1 MGFKAVKRKKDEVR
15 KMSLEKVPSG
25 IRGFDDITDG
35 GLPLGRTTLVTGGPG
50 CGKTLFGLE
59 FLCCGAVNYSDPGVF
74 VSFEES
80 PEELA
85 KNIAS
90 LGRDLNELVATK
102 NIVLDHIQIERSEI
116 EETGEYDLDG
126 LFIRL
131 ENAIDSIG
139 AKRVVLDTLET
150 LFSGLSN
157 SLIVRS
163 ELRRLFRWLKT
174 KGVTTIITGERGDT
188 EVSKYSL
195 EEFVADCVIV
205 LDHRVESQVTTR
217 RLRIVKYRGST
228 HGTNEYPFLID
239 RSGISVLPVT
249 SLGLTHEAPT
259 DHVSTGV
266 AGLDEMLGGNGYYRG
281 ASVLISGTAGTGKS
295 TFGAKFAY
303 AAGKRKEKCLLFAF
317 EESPDQIIRN
327 MRSTGVDLKPLV
339 DKGIVVIHAARP
351 TLYGLEH
358 HLVAMSD
365 LISEVKPDV
374 VVVDPMSNLVTV
386 GSPFEVKVMLT
397 RLIDT
402 LKIRKIA
409 TVFTSLVP
417 GGKDLCGEQNDFGV
431 SSLMDTWIVLR
442 SEHHDGATVRTIH
455 IAKSRGMRHS
465 HDIRRFQMTDEGIQI
480 SPSAAG
486 GDLSSEPKADRSAPK
501 AKTEQA
507 YAKRKKKSG

>member
-1 MGFKAVKRKKDEVR
+1 MKKKRVGAR
-15 KMSLEKVPSG
+15 KTTLEKVPSG
-25 IRGFDDITDG
+25 IRGLDDITDG

-59 FLCCGAVNYSDPGVF
+59 FLCCGAVKYGDPGVF

-80 PEELA
+80 SEELT
-85 KNIAS
+85 KNVAS
-90 LGRDLNELVATK
+90 LGRDLNELVAAK
-102 NIVLDHIQIERSEI
+102 KIVLDHVQIERSEI

-131 ENAIDSIG
+131 ESAIDSIG

-157 SLIVRS
+157 TLIVRA

-217 RLRIVKYRGST
+217 RLRVIKYRGST

-266 AGLDEMLGGNGYYRG
+266 QGLDEMLGGKGYYRG
-281 ASVLISGTAGTGKS
+281 ASVLVSGTAGTGKS
-295 TFGAKFAY
+295 TLGATFAY

-339 DKGIVVIHAARP
+339 DNGILVIHAARP

-358 HLVAMSD
+358 HLVAMND
-365 LISEVKPDV
+365 LITEVEPDV

-417 GGKDLCGEQNDFGV
+417 GSQDAYGEQSDFGV

-442 SEHHDGATVRTIH
+442 SEHHNGSTVRTIQ

-465 HDIRRFQMTDEGIQI
+465 HDIRRFQMTDDGINISAGAVDPKRLKEQI
-480 SPSAAG
+480 AS
-486 GDLSSEPKADRSAPK
+486 RSAHNE
-501 AKTEQA
+501 KTEQVS
-507 YAKRKKKSG
+507 AKRKKEGR

>member
-1 MGFKAVKRKKDEVR
+1 MKRKKAGS
-15 KMSLEKVPSG
+15 KKAGLEKVPSG
-25 IRGFDDITDG
+25 IRGLDEITDG

-59 FLCCGAVNYSDPGVF
+59 FLCCGALKYGDPGVF

-80 PEELA
+80 SEELT
-85 KNIAS
+85 KNVAS
-90 LGRDLNELVATK
+90 LGRNLDDLVARK
-102 NIVLDHIQIERSEI
+102 KIVLDHVQIDRSEI

-131 ENAIDSIG
+131 ESAIDSIG

-157 SLIVRS
+157 TLIVRA

-174 KGVTTIITGERGDT
+174 KGVTTILTGERGDT
-188 EVSKYSL
+188 EVSKFSL

-205 LDHRVESQVTTR
+205 LDHRVQSQVTTR

-239 RSGISVLPVT
+239 GSGISVLPVT
-249 SLGLTHEAPT
+249 SLSLAHEAPT

-266 AGLDEMLGGNGYYRG
+266 AGLDEMLGGKGYYRG

-295 TFGAKFAY
+295 TFGAKFAF

-339 DKGIVVIHAARP
+339 DKGILVIHAARP
-351 TLYGLEH
+351 TLFGLEH
-358 HLVAMSD
+358 HLVAMND
-365 LISEVKPDV
+365 MITDFEPDV

-397 RLIDT
+397 RLIDS

-417 GGKDLCGEQNDFGV
+417 GSQDIYGEQSDFGV

-442 SEHHDGATVRTIH
+442 SEHREGSTVRTIQ
-455 IAKSRGMRHS
+455 IAKSRGMKHS
-465 HDIRRFQMTDEGIQI
+465 HDIRRFKMTDEGIVI
-480 SPSAAG
+480 SQASVDPETHTDKG
-486 GDLSSEPKADRSAPK
+486 LDKSAPK
-501 AKTEQA
+501 PRRELGNAKA
-507 YAKRKKKSG
+507 KKKDR